1 MAGIGLYLPWDS
13 QPQEVVGVNPD
24 AGRITAAFNLVH
36 QVDLVSGRPLI
47 PWQSPTPTVGQ
58 SGRGLQF
65 NGADNYVYRDMPE
78 VGVYTA
84 GATIFALV
92 EGASVGTDR
101 RAFGI
106 SSSVNNSNF
115 FFIGSGASDQ
125 TKLRT
130 IIVLQPG
137 FGSSADSTAAVFD
150 GKPHVACLRWEYGVG
165 TTAFIDGVKDVFAAN
180 TGTAGITAMGRVS
193 FGALLRINA
202 SNYFPGKVFGGVVV
216 PRAMSDAEASAYSAN
231 LWQLFAPRSIWVP
244 VSAGGA
250 ATHDTTGALTG
261 AGSTVAGSAAHIA
274 IHGTSGALAGPGSS
288 IAGASARTR
297 AHPTSG
303 ALTGP
308 GSAIAGT
315 AAHVVPGGTHDTT
328 GALTGPGASI
338 AGTAAHIA
346 KHSTS
351 GALAGQGAAVS
362 GTAARVAAAVTHDTS
377 GVLTGPGAVIS
388 GQARGPDIV
397 IADTH
402 DGFWSREWYRLKKRE
417 EKKPTI
423 AEVVEI
429 VKESPQVLEVVRTEV
444 QRKYPRVDYAAVREN
459 VTLQRFI
466 AKQLIE
472 AAEEED
478 DIEAM
483 LLMA

>member
-1 MAGIGLYLPWDS
+1 MLRISTPWDS
-13 QPQEVVGVNPD
+13 QPQEAAELAGNFRWDLLVNQATP
-24 AGRITAAFNLVH
+24 
-36 QVDLVSGRPLI
+36 QVDLARGSVFSEKGAQKVGVSGRYLD
-47 PWQSPTPTVGQ
+47 TVGANNLVQ
-58 SGRGLQF
+58 TSAPLPGSTG
-65 NGADNYVYRDMPE
+65 
-78 VGVYTA
+78 YTA
-84 GATIFALV
+84 LW
-92 EGASVGTDR
+92 VGTFTQASQTAR
-101 RAFGI
+101 
-106 SSSVNNSNF
+106 SV
-115 FFIGSGASDQ
+115 
-125 TKLRT
+125 LRT
-130 IIVLQPG
+130 TGGGFRLEPYTTGGGQYVSVTHTGVAQLTGPAPYTTGFNDYPVIVLVNY
-137 FGSSADSTAAVFD
+137 D
-150 GKPHVACLRWEYGVG
+150 G
-165 TTAFIDGVKDVFAAN
+165 TTASIEVMHYADGYSITNTTVGWAAA
-180 TGTAGITAMGRVS
+180 TGTIDLSSTSGGLGSYLIGYAARPMPAAMRRS
-193 FGALLRINA
+193 LL
-202 SNYFPGKVFGGVVV
+202 
-216 PRAMSDAEASAYSAN
+216 DN
-231 LWQLFAPRSIWVP
+231 LYGTLFAPRSIWVP
-244 VSAGGA
+244 VSAGGGT
-250 ATHDTTGALTG
+250 THDTTGALTG

-288 IAGASARTR
+288 MAGASARTR

-483 LLMA
+483 LLLI

>member
-13 QPQEVVGVNPD
+13 QPQEVADVASGVALAYNAATLFDAKGATSSLAGSPSMAINALGRAVRIDTTGKSVSFTGRGPYFTGSFRLSFAFTVLGTVNNGGTIFRANATGGTNNNQIDIYTLTGGILRADFYGSTGFPSVATADTASGAIVAGGTYIVTIAYDRAANVSQWFVNGAPSGSASTTVARNSEASTVTVGGASAGAAGNIDLNFVGVES
-24 AGRITAAFNLVH
+24 V
-36 QVDLVSGRPLI
+36 Q
-47 PWQSPTPTVGQ
+47 
-58 SGRGLQF
+58 
-65 NGADNYVYRDMPE
+65 NGMPQ
-78 VGVYTA
+78 
-84 GATIFALV
+84 
-92 EGASVGTDR
+92 D
-101 RAFGI
+101 
-106 SSSVNNSNF
+106 
-115 FFIGSGASDQ
+115 
-125 TKLRT
+125 
-130 IIVLQPG
+130 
-137 FGSSADSTAAVFD
+137 
-150 GKPHVACLRWEYGVG
+150 
-165 TTAFIDGVKDVFAAN
+165 
-180 TGTAGITAMGRVS
+180 
-193 FGALLRINA
+193 
-202 SNYFPGKVFGGVVV
+202 
-216 PRAMSDAEASAYSAN
+216 N
-231 LWQLFAPRSIWVP
+231 LWGRFYTSRSIWVP